1 MEIIDQ
7 KYALEAILFANG
19 SPISAKHIADCL
31 EIDISEVHYLISE
44 LMAEY
49 ESNNRGIKIVRLI
62 DSYQM
67 CSSDVY
73 TEFVRRALD
82 KRRNTPLSN
91 SALEILSIV
100 AYNQPVTKSY
110 VEQIRGVDCFYGI
123 NSLVEKGLLEEK
135 GRLDAPGRP
144 ILYGT
149 TMEFLRIFGISEL
162 SDLPNL
168 PKMKTPDEE
177 NDTQEKFSDEILNV
191 PAQE

>member
-1 MEIIDQ
+1 MEVIDL
-7 KYALEAILFANG
+7 KYAVEAILFANG
-19 SPISAKHIADCL
+19 SPISAQHIADCM
-31 EIDISEVHYLISE
+31 EISVSEVHAMISD

-49 ESNNRGIKIVRLI
+49 EADHRGMKIVRLL

-67 CSSDVY
+67 CSSTTY
-73 TEFVRRALD
+73 TEYVRRALD

-110 VEQIRGVDCFYGI
+110 IEQIRGVDCFYGI

-149 TMEFLRIFGISEL
+149 TMEFLRIFGITEL
-162 SDLPNL
+162 GDLPLL
-168 PKMKTPDEE
+168 PKIKTPEDEQ
-177 NDTQEKFSDEILNV
+177 DMQEKFPDEVFL
-191 PAQE
+191 PQ

>member
-1 MEIIDQ
+1 MEMINL
-7 KYALEAILFANG
+7 KYAVEAILFANG
-19 SPISAKHIADCL
+19 SPITAQHIADCL
-31 EIDISEVHYLISE
+31 EIDVSEVHLLVSDLIT
-44 LMAEY
+44 EY
-49 ESNNRGIKIVRLI
+49 QADGRGIKIVRLH

-67 CSSDVY
+67 CSNGEY
-73 TEFVRRALD
+73 GEYVRRALD

-110 VEQIRGVDCFYGI
+110 IEQVRGVDCFYGV

-149 TMEFLRIFGISEL
+149 SMEFLRVFGINEL
-162 SDLPNL
+162 DDLPTL
-168 PKMKTPDEE
+168 PKIKTPEE
-177 NDTQEKFSDEILNV
+177 QNDRQEKFPEEVYLS
-191 PAQE
+191 

>member
-1 MEIIDQ
+1 MEMINM
-7 KYALEAILFANG
+7 KYAVEAILFANG
-19 SPISAKHIADCL
+19 SPISAQHIADCL
-31 EIDISEVHYLISE
+31 ETDVSEVHLLISE
-44 LMAEY
+44 LMGEY
-49 ESNNRGIKIVRLI
+49 DSDGRGMKIVRLI

-67 CSSDVY
+67 CSSAEY
-73 TEFVRRALD
+73 SEYVRRALD

-110 VEQIRGVDCFYGI
+110 IEQIRGVDCFYGV

-149 TMEFLRIFGISEL
+149 TMEFLRVFGISKL
-162 SDLPNL
+162 ADLPAL
-168 PKMKTPDEE
+168 PKMKTPEEE
-177 NDTQEKFSDEILNV
+177 NDMQEKLPEEVLNI
-191 PAQE
+191 

>member
-1 MEIIDQ
+1 MSVNNL
-7 KYALEAILFANG
+7 KHAVEAILFANG
-19 SPISAKHIADCL
+19 SPISAQHIADCL
-31 EIDISEVHYLISE
+31 EIDVSTVHELISE

-49 ESNNRGIKIVRLI
+49 EAEERGMKLVRLL

-67 CSSDVY
+67 CSNTVY
-73 TEFVRRALD
+73 SEYVRRALD

-91 SALEILSIV
+91 AALEILSIV

-149 TMEFLRIFGISEL
+149 SMEFLRVFGIHEL
-162 SDLPNL
+162 GDLPVL
-168 PKMKTPDEE
+168 PKIKTPEE
-177 NDTQEKFSDEILNV
+177 QDDTQEKFPDEV
-191 PAQE
+191 FS

>member
-1 MEIIDQ
+1 MNLNSL
-7 KYALEAILFANG
+7 KYAVEAILFANG
-19 SPISAKHIADCL
+19 SPISAQHIADCL
-31 EIDISEVHYLISE
+31 EIEISAVHELISE

-49 ESNNRGIKIVRLI
+49 EADERGMKIVRLL

-67 CSSDVY
+67 CSNSAY
-73 TEFVRRALD
+73 SEYVRRALD

-91 SALEILSIV
+91 AALEILSIV

-110 VEQIRGVDCFYGI
+110 IEQIRGVDCFYGI

-149 TMEFLRIFGISEL
+149 TMEFLRVFGINEL
-162 SDLPNL
+162 GDLPTL
-168 PKMKTPDEE
+168 PKIITPEE
-177 NDTQEKFSDEILNV
+177 QNDTQEKFPDEV
-191 PAQE
+191 FAE

>member
-1 MEIIDQ
+1 METINM
-7 KYALEAILFANG
+7 KYAVEAILFANG
-19 SPISAKHIADCL
+19 SPIAAQHIADCL
-31 EIDISEVHYLISE
+31 ETDVSEVHLLISD

-49 ESNNRGIKIVRLI
+49 EAAGRGMKIVRLH

-67 CSSDVY
+67 CSSEAY
-73 TEFVRRALD
+73 CEYVRRALD

-110 VEQIRGVDCFYGI
+110 IEQIRGVDCFYGV
-123 NSLVEKGLLEEK
+123 NALVEKGLLEER

-149 TMEFLRIFGISEL
+149 TMEFLRVFGISEL
-162 SDLPNL
+162 DDLPAL
-168 PKMKTPDEE
+168 PKLKTPEEE
-177 NDTQEKFSDEILNV
+177 NDMQEKIPEELFA
-191 PAQE
+191 P